1 MQTCRRV
8 LLAVAL
14 AFVGVHASVPT
25 ARATS
30 MLPQNVVDLVALSER
45 IMVGEVVTL
54 TDGFDARGIPF
65 TEVTLRVDDSIRG
78 DNGSEYTFRQFGL
91 LEPRDLGDGRTN
103 LMVSPDGWPR
113 FRQDEQ
119 VMVFLYQPASETG
132 LQTTVGLLQ
141 GKFSIVKGQIVNAI
155 GNQNVFH
162 KVQIDA
168 SMLSATEERLTRAHE
183 NHDGMD
189 AQAFVGLVKRAVAEE
204 WVQRG
209 RMIHAE

>member
-1 MQTCRRV
+1 MPTCSRA

-14 AFVGVHASVPT
+14 AFVGVHSCVPT
-25 ARATS
+25 AQATS
-30 MLPQNVVDLVALSER
+30 MLPQNVVDLVTHSER

-78 DNGSEYTFRQFGL
+78 DNGAQYTFRQFGL

-141 GKFSIVKGQIVNAI
+141 GKFSIVDGQIANAV
-155 GNQNVFH
+155 GNHNVFH
-162 KVQIDA
+162 KVEIDA
-168 SMLSATEERLTRAHE
+168 SMLSATEERLTRGQE
-183 NHDGMD
+183 NHESMD
-189 AQAFVGLVKRAVAEE
+189 AQTFVGLVKRAVAEE